1 MEQTIKAHYHHP
13 NLRTEISKFKCA
25 ACQKFKLAAKGYE
38 LLPERELKEQPFQ
51 ECAVDL
57 IGPWPVKIHGKEHTF
72 LALTI
77 IDPVTNLT
85 ELVRIDNKESEHV
98 ARKFAQ
104 MWLSRYPW
112 PERCINDNGG
122 KFTGYKFQKLL
133 EQSNT

>member
-1 MEQTIKAHYHHP
+1 M
-13 NLRTEISKFKCA
+13 
-25 ACQKFKLAAKGYE
+25 
-38 LLPERELKEQPFQ
+38 PERELKEQPFQ

-122 KFTGYKFQKLL
+122 KFTVYKFQKLL